1 MKIIGE
7 FPLTDYYVKSVQIRS
22 FFWFVFSRIRTRYLP
37 VFSRNTGKY
46 GPEKTP
52 YLNTFH
58 TVDVS
63 YHQIVFV
70 EEVSQICSLKRCSQ
84 KFPKIHRR
92 TTVLKSVSKTHLQLY
107 EKKRLRNKYFTLSFA
122 KISRK
127 TFFKE
132 YLRCCFCVYTAHT
145 V

>member
-1 MKIIGE
+1 MCI
-7 FPLTDYYVKSVQIRS
+7 FPHSHSVSPRIQS
-22 FFWFVFSRIRTRYLP
+22 EYGKIRTRKNS
-37 VFSRNTGKY
+37 VFEYFSHSGCVISLDCVCRRSF
-46 GPEKTP
+46 PDMFFEKMF
-52 YLNTFH
+52 LE
-58 TVDVS
+58 
-63 YHQIVFV
+63 I
-70 EEVSQICSLKRCSQ
+70 
-84 KFPKIHRR
+84 PKIHRK